1 MRKASRK
8 AVIGAAGLLS
18 LVGLGAV
25 IATQAADE
33 DPGATTVTGP
43 APPTTP
49 PSEEVNA
56 RVAAI
61 RSAAAKKGPGVL
73 RPLPS
78 ASAPGEVTTTTSEQD
93 GGTLKVVSALG
104 DLTGYRELGWVA
116 DPGEEVGAARCSDT
130 IRLSADAKPVK
141 HPMLLICWRTS
152 EGKSVYTLAVKAKGK
167 PSAKDSAAAID
178 RQWQR
183 LG

>member
-1 MRKASRK
+1 MRIARRK

-25 IATQAADE
+25 IAAQTDE
-33 DPGATTVTGP
+33 DPGATTVAGP
-43 APPTTP
+43 APTATR
-49 PSEEVNA
+49 PSEEVNQ

-93 GGTLKVVSALG
+93 GGTLKVVSARG

-116 DPGEEVGAARCSDT
+116 EPGSKVGAARCSDT
-130 IRLSADAKPVK
+130 IRLSVDAKPVK
-141 HPMLLICWRTS
+141 HPTLLICWRTS
-152 EGKSVYTLAVKAKGK
+152 ARKSVYTLAVKAKGK
-167 PSAKDSAAAID
+167 PSPKDSAAAID